1 MRAEDIED
9 AIAATRR
16 QLDDALA
23 AAVPAATPATG
34 GVQVNGGT
42 AINVGN
48 NVTIGSQTIHQA
60 VPTTQQKGQS

>member
-9 AIAATRR
+9 AIPAVRR

-23 AAVPAATPATG
+23 AVPAATPSAG
-34 GVQVNGGT
+34 DVHINGGT

-48 NVTIGSQTIHQA
+48 SIHIGSQTIHQA
-60 VPTTQQKGQS
+60 PAPPPKGRS